1 MGDKMT
7 DRTRCLLIGLIVLT
21 AGALAPLLFAQDAF
35 KDKTLTF
42 IVGYSPGGTY
52 DQYTRLLARHVS
64 KYLPGNPARIVE
76 NMPGAGGIIAA
87 NHLYNRVKPDGLTV
101 AAWASPLILQHVMGN
116 DAIKFDGR
124 KVGWIGIPGPYDT
137 ACHFNKES
145 GVKTMDDWINAK
157 RPMKIASIGPGTSLS
172 DVPKLLKAA
181 LNLPLEMV
189 EGYKGGAEARIAVES
204 GEVDGLCASWQATKV
219 SWRSQMESGKIT
231 VVLQATFK
239 SHPELKKVP
248 LAINYAKTEEAKTL
262 LRVADNVHVYQF
274 PFSVAP
280 GTPPERLQALQ
291 QAFVKTFKDR
301 ELIAEADK
309 SQLEVAPI
317 DGPTTAKTFAGLY
330 ELSPALIAKLKDIL
344 IPKR

>member
-1 MGDKMT
+1 MT
-7 DRTRCLLIGLIVLT
+7 DRTRCLLIGLIVLL
-21 AGALAPLLFAQDAF
+21 AGAFAPRLFAQDAF

-52 DQYTRLLARHVS
+52 DQYTRLLARHIS
-64 KYLPGNPARIVE
+64 KYLPGSPARIVE

-87 NHLYNRVKPDGLTV
+87 NHLYNRVKPDGLTI

-124 KVGWIGIPGPYDT
+124 KVGWVGIPGPYDT
-137 ACHFNKES
+137 ACHFNSQS

-219 SWRSQMESGKIT
+219 SWRSQMQSGKIN

-248 LAINYAKTEEAKTL
+248 LAIAYAKTEEAKTL

-291 QAFVKTFKDR
+291 QAFVRTFKDR

-317 DGPTTAKTFAGLY
+317 DGPTTAKTFASLY
-330 ELSPALIAKLKDIL
+330 ELSPTLIAKLKEIL

>member
-1 MGDKMT
+1 MAGT
-7 DRTRCLLIGLIVLT
+7 FRGFLFAFNVLV
-21 AGALAPLLFAQDAF
+21 AGSFAPSAFAQDAF

-52 DQYTRLLARHVS
+52 DQYTRLLARHIG
-64 KYLPGNPARIVE
+64 KYLPGNPTRIVE
-76 NMPGAGGIIAA
+76 NMTGAGGIIAA
-87 NHLYNRVKPDGLTV
+87 NHLYNRVKPDGLTI
-101 AAWASPLILQHVMGN
+101 AAWASPLILQHIMGN

-124 KVGWIGIPGPYDT
+124 KVGWLGIPGPYDT
-137 ACHFNKES
+137 ACHFNSQS
-145 GVKTMDDWINAK
+145 GIKSMDDWINAK

-219 SWRSQMESGKIT
+219 TWRSQMDAGKIN

-248 LAINYAKTEEAKTL
+248 LAINYAKSEEAKTL

-280 GTPPERLQALQ
+280 GTPPDRLQILQ
-291 QAFVKTFKDR
+291 QAFVRTFKDR
-301 ELIAEADK
+301 ELNAEADK

-317 DGPTTAKTFAGLY
+317 DGATTAKTFAGLY
-330 ELSPALIAKLKDIL
+330 ELNPTLIAKLKDIL